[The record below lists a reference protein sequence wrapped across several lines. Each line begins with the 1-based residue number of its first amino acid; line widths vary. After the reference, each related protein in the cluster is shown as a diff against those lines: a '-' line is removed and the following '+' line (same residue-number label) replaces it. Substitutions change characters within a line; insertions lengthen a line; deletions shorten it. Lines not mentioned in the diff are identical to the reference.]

1 MPLDVSQVDR
11 SVLLNSQLASVIC
24 QVRFDPT
31 PRAGEAN
38 MVKQLRERLGG
49 EAAFPKLDQIA
60 EASVNVS
67 IARATAPVAV
77 QDNQTGW
84 RMQSADERQVVI
96 LLPVLVTLEVFNYEG
111 WDTFSQRLREV
122 LEAVGE
128 LVEPVFEQRL
138 GLRYINQLTVPETRI
153 STDWVGNVDPH
164 FLGIGAHPEIAGDI
178 LYARQQALLQLDEEV
193 RCTINHGFAPD
204 DDREGALTYVLD
216 FDLAREGA
224 RSFDVPSI
232 LDAAATFNTYAL
244 RLFQIATTPELRE
257 RLNP

>member
-111 WDTFSQRLREV
+111 WDTFSQRLREQFREEKDRSDSCSDLRVDGWFGKEQASHSPSQLVARHGRVDEDVSIERVHSSASRSTGPDIGKQLFCSV
-122 LEAVGE
+122 LAEFWLG
-128 LVEPVFEQRL
+128 PQRRL
-138 GLRYINQLTVPETRI
+138 ASCHKQLA
-153 STDWVGNVDPH
+153 N
-164 FLGIGAHPEIAGDI
+164 
-178 LYARQQALLQLDEEV
+178 
-193 RCTINHGFAPD
+193 
-204 DDREGALTYVLD
+204 
-216 FDLAREGA
+216 
-224 RSFDVPSI
+224 
-232 LDAAATFNTYAL
+232 
-244 RLFQIATTPELRE
+244 
-257 RLNP
+257 